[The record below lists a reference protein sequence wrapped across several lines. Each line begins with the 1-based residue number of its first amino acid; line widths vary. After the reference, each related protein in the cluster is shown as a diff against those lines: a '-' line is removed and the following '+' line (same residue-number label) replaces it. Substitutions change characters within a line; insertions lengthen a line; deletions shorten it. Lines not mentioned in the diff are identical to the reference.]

1 MSPITFVPTQLIL
14 TIWSEAPS
22 KMMGSLVWSKIKSK
36 AKKICSQMYNCK
48 KKMSACKTCK
58 TLRLLGNMNVRD
70 LLLTNLLGSDHF
82 PTCQLPV
89 MPALN
94 CCFSCCV
101 LWRECNI
108 EPVSRLSNWSI
119 FVGRKGWAQIEII
132 WRHLIFK
139 HTQAFLTSNEVRY
152 GHDITTTTVLFVSS
166 AINRMRFGAD
176 FAWIIQTQTPFPPIS
191 PRHQQATQNHL
202 SWDPKKKSHQKK
214 LILPF
219 PYAVWM
225 VQKSNF
231 TQPRYM
237 KANRQQLGD
246 SHYFLVNS
254 GVVEPSTVWLWDV
267 TKVIS

>member
-1 MSPITFVPTQLIL
+1 
-14 TIWSEAPS
+14 
-22 KMMGSLVWSKIKSK
+22 
-36 AKKICSQMYNCK
+36 
-48 KKMSACKTCK
+48 MSACKTCK

-89 MPALN
+89 VPALN

-132 WRHLIFK
+132 WRHGIFK
-139 HTQAFLTSNEVRY
+139 HTQAFLTSNEVWTWHNNNYRTLC
-152 GHDITTTTVLFVSS
+152 IICNKQNAFWSWFCRWSS
-166 AINRMRFGAD
+166 K
-176 FAWIIQTQTPFPPIS
+176 PKPPS
-191 PRHQQATQNHL
+191 PRFRQGTNKQLRITCHEIQ
-202 SWDPKKKSHQKK
+202 PKEPSQK

-219 PYAVWM
+219 PYDVWM

-231 TQPRYM
+231 TQLRYM

-246 SHYFLVNS
+246 SHTFL
-254 GVVEPSTVWLWDV
+254 STQDLLNHQRWKLWDV